1 MKRLLNLLA
10 WTLALNFLAVA
21 GGVGYLF
28 QSGRLDR
35 ARIVAIKDIINPAGS
50 GVVPATQPTPATQP
64 ALKLDELLAQHA
76 GRPPVEQLQYIR
88 QAFDAQMVQLERAQQ
103 EMQALRAQAEAAQAA
118 ARREQ
123 EALETA
129 RKKLEAKE
137 KETQQQASDKGF
149 QDTLALYNSLPAKQA
164 KTLFMSLDI
173 DKAVEYL
180 QAMEPRVAARITKEF
195 KTPEETE
202 RLKKI
207 LDRLRAPTTQAASSN

>member
-21 GGVGYLF
+21 GGVAYLF

-35 ARIVAIKDIINPAGS
+35 NKIHAIKDIVHPQAS
-50 GVVPATQPTPATQP
+50 GVVPTTQPSPATQP
-64 ALKLDELLAQHA
+64 GLKLDELLAQYA

-88 QAFDAQMVQLERAQQ
+88 QAFDAQMVQLERAQK
-103 EMQALRAQAEAAQAA
+103 EMLALRAQAEAAQAA

-123 EALETA
+123 EALEIA
-129 RKKLEAKE
+129 RRKLEAKE
-137 KETQQQASDKGF
+137 KEMLQQATDKGF
-149 QDTLALYNSLPAKQA
+149 QDSLALYGSLPAKQT
-164 KTLFMSLDI
+164 KQLFMSLDV

-180 QAMEPRVAARITKEF
+180 QAMEPRAAARITKEF

-207 LDRLRAPTTQAASSN
+207 LDRLRGPTTQAASSN